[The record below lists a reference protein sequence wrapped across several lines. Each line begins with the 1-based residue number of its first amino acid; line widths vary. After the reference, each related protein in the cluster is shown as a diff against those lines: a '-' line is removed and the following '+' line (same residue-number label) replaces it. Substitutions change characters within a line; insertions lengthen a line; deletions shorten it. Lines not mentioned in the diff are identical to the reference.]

1 MAEAIIRKL
10 INAGIHFGHRVS
22 RWNPKMEPYILTKR
36 NSIHI
41 IDPKETLRGL
51 LAAKK
56 FFTQLVSEGKDVL
69 LVGTKRQARKA
80 IQTHAQRVGMHYV
93 TERWLGGTLTNFDT
107 IRSRVATLEKLEQ
120 MEADGTIASSSK
132 KEGARL
138 QRELR
143 KIRRNLEGIRNM
155 TTLPGALFVVD
166 ALREIIAL
174 REARK
179 LKIPTVALIDTDSD
193 PDMVDIPIPGN
204 DDGVR
209 AIEIIVEEI
218 CNAIELGK
226 MSRSDKAEPAQP
238 ATTIPRIASSVS
250 SSPQAPKDEEGFKN
264 EPSQP
269 APENQSTPQPTLQM
283 DKQPD
288 AAVSI
293 GAQNDQ
299 DIATENHKS
308 RDESIDNLPDQQEDK
323 QQDEQ
328 RE

>member
-1 MAEAIIRKL
+1 MAETIIRRL
-10 INAGIHFGHRVS
+10 IDAGIHFGHRVS
-22 RWNPKMEPYILTKR
+22 RWNPKMKPYILTKR

-80 IQTHAQRVGMHYV
+80 IETHAQRVGMHYV
-93 TERWLGGTLTNFDT
+93 VERWLGGTLTNFDT
-107 IRSRVATLEKLEQ
+107 IRSRLATLEKLEQ

-143 KIRRNLEGIRNM
+143 KIRRNLEGVRNM
-155 TTLPGALFVVD
+155 ATLPGALFVVD
-166 ALREIIAL
+166 ATREIIAL

-204 DDGVR
+204 DDAMR
-209 AIEIIVEEI
+209 AIELVVKEI
-218 CNAIELGK
+218 CDAIEMGK
-226 MSRSDKAEPAQP
+226 MSRSDKVQP
-238 ATTIPRIASSVS
+238 ATTAPPRGAPTPPEPTKGQEGPKGELPTSV
-250 SSPQAPKDEEGFKN
+250 QN
-264 EPSQP
+264 EQSISQP
-269 APENQSTPQPTLQM
+269 IVEE
-283 DKQPD
+283 QPD

-293 GAQNDQ
+293 GAQSGQ
-299 DIATENHKS
+299 DISKNQISTEEDSNNPTT
-308 RDESIDNLPDQQEDK
+308 ESQEEK
-323 QQDEQ
+323 QNEQ